1 MSEGRDLWDAV
12 IVGEVERDCLWRSI
26 PDGAAGS
33 TRDTTWPSGNRSSRI
48 IWDFRTGRIERP
60 VAVGSR
66 QGTGPSIRR
75 SRPAEMIIAVG
86 RGATAGQVIDRD
98 LFDESLQC
106 HRLLRIGTNEAWV
119 AGASS
124 EMEGW
129 R

>member
-60 VAVGSR
+60 VAVGSW
-66 QGTGPSIRR
+66 QGTGPSIRPLHKR
-75 SRPAEMIIAVG
+75 SRLGEM
-86 RGATAGQVIDRD
+86 
-98 LFDESLQC
+98 C
-106 HRLLRIGTNEAWV
+106 HRLPRIGTNEAWV

-124 EMEGW
+124 EMEG
-129 R
+129 RR